1 MNRARLQAV
10 LRVRSLQERGARG
23 ELARRSQEHQRA
35 AEAEERTW
43 QLLQQLAP
51 SPDSPVGDLQA
62 LQAVRSAGT
71 LAAVRQHGETDEAR
85 ERTVVARDEWTVAA
99 RRVEALDRLGER
111 LLEAEEAEEERKQ
124 ILEVDDLV
132 LARRGRTASG
142 TVETAP

>member
-1 MNRARLQAV
+1 VNRARLQAV
-10 LRVRSLQERGARG
+10 LRVRSLQERAARG
-23 ELARRSQEHQRA
+23 ELARRSQEHRRA
-35 AEAEERTW
+35 AEAEEHTW

-51 SPDSPVGDLQA
+51 SPDSPVSDLQA

-85 ERTVVARDEWTVAA
+85 EHTVMARDEWTVAA

-142 TVETAP
+142 IAETAP